1 MVDGTVTVEN
11 VSGIL
16 KVDVDAVN
24 SYNIPVK
31 LHFQVYTGLEDVLAT
46 EGVEVK
52 KQFVNG
58 QLYIVRAGHIYT
70 VTGTQLK

>member
-11 VSGIL
+11 VNGIL

-24 SYNIPVK
+24 SYEVPVK
-31 LHFQVYTGLEDVLAT
+31 LHFQVYTDVEDVLAT
-46 EGVEVK
+46 DAIEVK
-52 KQFVNG
+52 KLFVNG
-58 QLYIVRAGHIYT
+58 QLYIVRGRNVYA